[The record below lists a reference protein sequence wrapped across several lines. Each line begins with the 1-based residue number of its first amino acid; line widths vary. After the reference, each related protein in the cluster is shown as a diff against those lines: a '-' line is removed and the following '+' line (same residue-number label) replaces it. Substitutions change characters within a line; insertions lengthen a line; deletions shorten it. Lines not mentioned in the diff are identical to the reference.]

1 MSPSGA
7 LAEGHRTH
15 RTNIQAIPLKTT
27 AYRRFTFDEAV
38 DWVKH
43 LCQSKGCSPAVANS
57 LAHATVAAQAR
68 GNQAV
73 GFRHLVDYLPGFSSG
88 RINPRAEP
96 RISCAGAI
104 ILKSDAR
111 GGIAQL
117 GVDRCFDSLCH
128 AAHANGVAALS
139 QCNSFTSGEL
149 GDYTLRF
156 AQAGLIALAVANGP
170 ALVAVPGAKGKT
182 YSTNPLSFAAPSA
195 DGIPLLFDQASSA
208 AAFVNIAHAAS
219 TGSDIPEGWA
229 VDRDGNGTRDA
240 LAALSGALLPFGG
253 HRGANLMLMVEVLA
267 AGLTGANWSLD
278 SPAFNQGT
286 QTPGCGL
293 LILLLAPAFFS
304 TGFEQRLSSQLTRL
318 TQMDVHRPGWER
330 QHATVNA
337 QNDGI
342 SVPVDLLE
350 QLSHL

>member
-1 MSPSGA
+1 M
-7 LAEGHRTH
+7 H

-27 AYRRFTFDEAV
+27 TNRRFTVDEAI
-38 DWVKH
+38 DWVTH
-43 LCQSKGCSPAVANS
+43 LCAAKGCSPAVALS

-73 GFRHLVDYLPGFSSG
+73 GFRHLADYLPGFSSG
-88 RINPRAEP
+88 RISPRAEP
-96 RISCAGAI
+96 RISRAGAI
-104 ILKSDAR
+104 IFKSDAQ

-117 GVDRCFDSLCH
+117 GVDRCFDSLCQ
-128 AAHANGVAALS
+128 AAQANGMAALS

-195 DGIPLLFDQASSA
+195 DGIPLLFDQACSA

-219 TGSDIPEGWA
+219 TGSDIPDGWA
-229 VDRDGNGTRDA
+229 VDQQGNGTRNA

-278 SPAFNQGT
+278 APAFNQGN

-304 TGFEQRLSSQLTRL
+304 SGFEQRLSSQLTRL
-318 TQMDVHRPGWER
+318 TQMGVHRPGWER
-330 QHATVNA
+330 QHLTRTA

-350 QLSHL
+350 QLSRL

>member
-1 MSPSGA
+1 MP
-7 LAEGHRTH
+7 RTY
-15 RTNIQAIPLKTT
+15 IQAAPLKTT
-27 AYRRFTFDEAV
+27 AYLRFTLDEAV
-38 DWVKH
+38 DWVRR
-43 LCQSKGCSPAVANS
+43 LCEAKGCSPAIAIS

-73 GFRHLVDYLPGFSSG
+73 GFRHLADYLPGFSSG

-96 RISCAGAI
+96 RISRAGSI
-104 ILKSDAR
+104 IFRSDAQ

-128 AAHANGVAALS
+128 AAHANGMATLS

-156 AQAGLIALAVANGP
+156 AQAGLVALAVANGP
-170 ALVAVPGAKGKT
+170 ALVSVPGAKGKT
-182 YSTNPLSFAAPSA
+182 YSTNPLSFAAPTA
-195 DGIPLLFDQASSA
+195 DGIPLLFDQAGSA
-208 AAFVNIAHAAS
+208 TAFVNIAHAAS

-229 VDRDGNGTRDA
+229 VDRDGNGTRNA

-253 HRGANLMLMVEVLA
+253 HRGGNIMLMVEVLA

-278 SPAFNQGT
+278 APAFNEGT

-293 LILLLAPAFFS
+293 LILLLAPDFFS
-304 TGFEQRLSSQLTRL
+304 AGFEQRLSRQLTRL
-318 TQMDVHRPGWER
+318 KQMGVHRPGWER
-330 QHATVNA
+330 QHATVTA
-337 QNDGI
+337 RSEGVSIPADLFEQI
-342 SVPVDLLE
+342 SRL
-350 QLSHL
+350 

>member
-1 MSPSGA
+1 MYRSIS
-7 LAEGHRTH
+7 
-15 RTNIQAIPLKTT
+15 QAIPLKTT
-27 AYRRFTFDEAV
+27 IYRRLTLNEAI
-38 DWVKH
+38 DWVAH
-43 LCQSKGCSPAVANS
+43 LCEAKGCSSAVALS

-68 GNQAV
+68 GNHAV
-73 GFRHLVDYLPGFSSG
+73 GFRHLADYLPGFSSG

-96 RISCAGAI
+96 RVSRAGAI
-104 ILKSDAR
+104 IFKSDAQ

-128 AAHANGVAALS
+128 AAQANGMAALS
-139 QCNSFTSGEL
+139 QWNSFTSGEL

-195 DGIPLLFDQASSA
+195 DGIPLQFDQACSA

-229 VDRDGNGTRDA
+229 VDQQGHGTRNA
-240 LAALSGALLPFGG
+240 LAALGGALLPFGG

-278 SPAFNQGT
+278 APDFNQGN

-293 LILLLAPAFFS
+293 LLLLLAPDFFS
-304 TGFEQRLSSQLTRL
+304 PGFEQRLASQLARL
-318 TQMDVHRPGWER
+318 TQMHVHRPGWER
-330 QHATVNA
+330 QHATVAA
-337 QNDGI
+337 QDDGI

-350 QLSHL
+350 QLSRL

>member
-1 MSPSGA
+1 
-7 LAEGHRTH
+7 LE
-15 RTNIQAIPLKTT
+15 TT
-27 AYRRFTFDEAV
+27 VYRRFTLDEAV

-43 LCQSKGCSPAVANS
+43 LCESKGCSPAVARS

-68 GNQAV
+68 GNQVV
-73 GFRHLVDYLPGFSSG
+73 GFRHLADYLPGFTSG

-96 RISCAGAI
+96 RISSAGAFI
-104 ILKSDAR
+104 FRSDAQ

-128 AAHANGVAALS
+128 AAHANGMASLS
-139 QCNSFTSGEL
+139 QRNSFTSGEL

-170 ALVAVPGAKGKT
+170 ALVAVPGAQGKT

-195 DGIPLLFDQASSA
+195 DGVPLLFDQASSA

-229 VDRDGNGTRDA
+229 VDQHGNATRNA
-240 LAALSGALLPFGG
+240 LAALDGALLPFGG

-278 SPAFNQGT
+278 APAFNQGT

-293 LILLLAPAFFS
+293 FILLLAPAFFS
-304 TGFEQRLSSQLTRL
+304 DGFEQRLASQLTRL
-318 TQMDVHRPGWER
+318 TQMGVHRPGWER
-330 QHATVNA
+330 QHSTADA
-337 QNDGI
+337 QNEGI

-350 QLSHL
+350 QLSRL

>member
-1 MSPSGA
+1 M
-7 LAEGHRTH
+7 H

-27 AYRRFTFDEAV
+27 AYRRFTLDEAV

-43 LCQSKGCSPAVANS
+43 LCESKGCSPAVALS

-73 GFRHLVDYLPGFSSG
+73 GFRHLADYLPGFSSG

-96 RISCAGAI
+96 RISRAGAI
-104 ILKSDAR
+104 IFKSDAQ

-128 AAHANGVAALS
+128 AAHANGMATLS

-182 YSTNPLSFAAPSA
+182 YSTNPLSFSSPSA
-195 DGIPLLFDQASSA
+195 DGIPLMFDQACSA

-219 TGSDIPEGWA
+219 TGSDIPDGWA
-229 VDRDGNGTRDA
+229 VDQQGNGTRNA

-278 SPAFNQGT
+278 APAFNQGN

-304 TGFEQRLSSQLTRL
+304 SGFEQRLSSQLTRL
-318 TQMDVHRPGWER
+318 TQMGVHRPGWER
-330 QHATVNA
+330 QHLTLTA

-350 QLSHL
+350 QLSRL

>member
-1 MSPSGA
+1 M
-7 LAEGHRTH
+7 
-15 RTNIQAIPLKTT
+15 KTT
-27 AYRRFTFDEAV
+27 AYRRFTLDDAV

>member
-1 MSPSGA
+1 M
-7 LAEGHRTH
+7 H
-15 RTNIQAIPLKTT
+15 RTNIQAIPLNTT
-27 AYRRFTFDEAV
+27 AYRRFSLDEAV

-43 LCQSKGCSPAVANS
+43 LCESKGCSPAVANS

-73 GFRHLVDYLPGFSSG
+73 GFRHLADYLPGFSSG
-88 RINPRAEP
+88 RIHPRVEP
-96 RISCAGAI
+96 RICRAGAI
-104 ILKSDAR
+104 IFKSDAQ

-128 AAHANGVAALS
+128 AAHVNGMATLS

-170 ALVAVPGAKGKT
+170 ALVAVPGARGKT
-182 YSTNPLSFAAPSA
+182 YSTNPISFAAPSA
-195 DGIPLLFDQASSA
+195 DGVPLLFDQACSA
-208 AAFVNIAHAAS
+208 TAFVNITHAAS
-219 TGSDIPEGWA
+219 TGSGIPEGWA
-229 VDRDGNGTRDA
+229 VDQYGNGTRDA

-278 SPAFNQGT
+278 APAFNQGG
-286 QTPGCGL
+286 QSPGCGL
-293 LILLLAPAFFS
+293 LILLLAPTYFS
-304 TGFEQRLSSQLTRL
+304 EGFEQRLANQMARL
-318 TQMDVHRPGWER
+318 TQMGVHRPGWER
-330 QHATVNA
+330 QQATVNA

-342 SVPVDLLE
+342 RISVDLLE
-350 QLSHL
+350 QLSRL